1 MSHILTDSFNLFLF
15 SKLCDANDELCFDY
29 KCKAVVSFGGVKSEQ
44 KEEAEKL
51 GLVIHAWDE
60 FLKLVGDFHLRYSEF
75 FFTYLLIL

>member
-1 MSHILTDSFNLFLF
+1 M
-15 SKLCDANDELCFDY
+15 FDY

-60 FLKLVGDFHLRYSEF
+60 FLKLVGDFHLRYTDF
-75 FFTYLLIL
+75 FFYLFTHPLTMSFINSMISLKKKKKV